1 MKKLKSVLCTIFAL
15 VLCSITFVAC
25 SPKNPE
31 NPQQPEEPQTPTT
44 ITITLAEAETAIINA
59 LAIDEQ
65 PQAQVMTTL
74 LASESTHN
82 ENRDL
87 LEKFGKFKIDYTTTY
102 FDYGIVETIESG
114 NITYT
119 QNGDYVTKTTYG
131 EYIYNDGAIQQYLI
145 NSTRARQKTGKITQ
159 ISETYSCDMQYDYI
173 NKTEYLYAQKE
184 GNYRTDPYDE
194 SLGAFILHT
203 IKKQEI
209 EQGYKEYLMGMAEHL
224 YINGVTK
231 PTNVYVAGES
241 IGVDEILYLFSN
253 EAFEYSYEDEVTKT
267 NTADGYQL
275 ELELTTKGAVRL
287 RTIVG
292 MNETE
297 FEEYW
302 NNGDYVAPLFK
313 YSSSNINYT
322 YIFDYSYQTLEPYL
336 NSSLILNFD
345 SQGNLT
351 LATLNLGENIS
362 TITIEPMLDSEI
374 EIPQWVVDYKSKY
387 E

>member
-1 MKKLKSVLCTIFAL
+1 MKRIKTILCVAFVL
-15 VLCSITFVAC
+15 VLCSINLVAC
-25 SPKNPE
+25 LPPPPE
-31 NPQQPEEPQTPTT
+31 DPQAPTST
-44 ITITLAEAETAIINA
+44 TITLAEAEIAIINA
-59 LAIDEQ
+59 LAIDDQ
-65 PQAQVMTTL
+65 PQAQVMSTL
-74 LASESTHN
+74 LASDPTLN

-87 LEKFGKFKIDYTTTY
+87 LEKFGKFKIDYKTTY

-119 QNGDYVTKTTYG
+119 QNGDYVTKTTFG

-145 NSTRARQKTGKITQ
+145 KSTRTRQRTSKIMQ
-159 ISETYSCDMQYDYI
+159 ISETYSYDMQYDYI

-184 GNYRTDPYDE
+184 GSFSIYPYDE
-194 SLGAFILHT
+194 SLGAFIGHT

-209 EQGYKEYLMGMAEHL
+209 QQGHKEYLMGMAEHL

-231 PTNVYVAGES
+231 PLNVYVAGET
-241 IGVDEILYLFSN
+241 IGVDELLYLFSDD
-253 EAFEYSYEDEVTKT
+253 AFDYCYEDEVSKT
-267 NTADGYQL
+267 NTSDGYQL
-275 ELELTTKGAVRL
+275 ELKLTTKGAVRL

-313 YSSSNINYT
+313 YSSLNINNT
-322 YIFDYSYQTLEPYL
+322 NSFDFLYQTQEPYL

-351 LATLNLGENIS
+351 LATLNLGKNIS

-374 EIPQWVVDYKSKY
+374 EIPQWVVDYKSKN